1 MRIGPTPLLA
11 ALLLLL
17 AACTAEVREAD
28 LLRPVRGGA
37 LSATELA
44 KAAPAYSLTE
54 ERIAAQGATLY
65 AVHLRQP
72 GATSTILYFGGN
84 GFTIG
89 RFGAWSASIFAPL
102 GVDLFIVDHRGYGL
116 STGLPTLETMGPD
129 GAAAFDHLARK
140 LGPDGRIVLHGQSLG
155 SFIAG
160 DVAAAR
166 PAAGVVLESSATTA
180 EEWTRVATP
189 GLAKAFVKVK
199 LDERLKGKGNL
210 GAMSRIDEPLM
221 LLVGAKDGTT
231 PPIMSRGL
239 YAASPLPPGRKTLV
253 EVAGAN
259 HVDVMTKP
267 QAIAAYR
274 AFLARLR

>member
-89 RFGAWSASIFAPL
+89 RFGAWSASIFAP
-102 GVDLFIVDHRGYGL
+102 
-116 STGLPTLETMGPD
+116 
-129 GAAAFDHLARK
+129 LARK